1 VAGNGKLVEKEA
13 VAEEVI
19 VLEAIAIGS
28 SLERVLDV
36 AAGTT
41 VLQVS
46 LDGNRGGRWW
56 RSPMSRGGR
65 ARAEQR

>member
-46 LDGNRGGRWW
+46 LDGNRGG
-56 RSPMSRGGR
+56 GGGAHR
-65 ARAEQR
+65 